1 MTHILVRAECRENE
15 KRVGITPLEA
25 AHLLKK
31 GIKVSVEDS
40 NSRIIPSSKYRDV
53 GCEIIK
59 EKSWPNAPLET
70 IIFGLK
76 ELPDEPFPLK
86 HRHIMFGHA
95 FKDQPMSETLL
106 KRFKVGGGT
115 LYDIE
120 YLVSPAGKR
129 VAAFGY
135 WAGYAG
141 AAVTISC
148 WVSQKLK
155 KSSKVFAIYNDKD
168 SLDEQIRNELESSRL
183 LPKSAIVIGA
193 LGRVGSGV
201 IDLCEKMNIK
211 TTKWDIK
218 ETKEKEAFI
227 DILNHDLFF
236 NCVVANKE
244 TPTFISEEI
253 IQQNQNLSI
262 IGDIACDPGSEH
274 NPIALYDSVTTWSEP
289 VTRVSEKPIL
299 DVMAIDN
306 LPSLLPLESSV
317 DFASQLLPSLLELDK
332 LNQGVWLRAH
342 QTYLENVKRV

>member
-1 MTHILVRAECRENE
+1 MTHILIRSECRDNE

-25 AHLLKK
+25 KNLLNH
-31 GIKVSVEDS
+31 GIKVSIEES
-40 NSRIIPSSKYRDV
+40 KSRIIPVSNYRDV
-53 GCEIIK
+53 GCEIVE

-76 ELPDEPFPLK
+76 ELPDDPFPLK

-95 FKDQPMSETLL
+95 FKGQPTAKNLL
-106 KRFKVGGGT
+106 NRFKAGGGV

-120 YLVSPAGKR
+120 YLIAPTGRR

-148 WVSQKLK
+148 WVSQKTN
-155 KSSKVFAIYNDKD
+155 KSPQTFAPYQDKD
-168 SLDEQIRNELESSRL
+168 GLDLQIKYELEKSKHS
-183 LPKSAIVIGA
+183 PKNAIVIGS

-211 TTKWDIK
+211 MTKWDVL
-218 ETKEKEAFI
+218 ETSKKQDFSE
-227 DILNHDLFF
+227 ILDHDLFF

-244 TPTFISEEI
+244 TPTFISEGI
-253 IQQNQNLSI
+253 IRRNQNLTI
-262 IGDIACDPGSEH
+262 VGDIACDPGSRY
-274 NPIALYDSVTTWSEP
+274 NPIAIYDAVTTWSAP
-289 VTRVSEKPIL
+289 VARVSENPIL
-299 DVMAIDN
+299 EVMAIDN

-317 DFASQLLPSLLELDK
+317 DFASQLLPTLLELDR
-332 LNQGVWLRAH
+332 LDEGVWLRAH
-342 QTYLENVKRV
+342 QTYLDNVKKV